1 MNAARARAGAVPA
14 GSGRRTLN
22 LTTQAGPDRPG
33 GDQREATMRRA
44 ALVRLVLV
52 VLLLGAVLSVPAAT
66 GQVSGFGATVTDYEP
81 PVETMTFT
89 VTDFGTKRSN
99 KDDRTGEA
107 TWRVVERTG
116 NCCENYVTTTPSGR
130 ILDFGGTYVNFT
142 DDDGRSWKQVRPV
155 TPLVNGEGAIVGAP
169 NGDILG
175 VGWDPY
181 SGDHLQAFKYS
192 AADDA
197 WYWLEMPLHT
207 PFFDREWIGVVPGP
221 FQTSQGEVPYI
232 SFVRGGYPSKETWL
246 MSTDGLTYLQVS
258 STVIDQTLTEAVETY
273 LDPAPRAYLDWIQP
287 NTNTGLTA
295 LGPRSAL
302 AAPDFNG
309 DAWAL
314 LDGEQLRWTG
324 VSLPEGKLEGRY
336 LSDARGRLHNLVPQ
350 ARGFVYGV
358 SPDGGRSWKRI
369 EVALPAN
376 RSIEQIDFRAN
387 AAAGV
392 AAVAIH
398 GHDPATQTDVDMLYK
413 IDITRDKPRLTRLYQ
428 LGKGDVSASARLGAS
443 IRFDFQTVAILPD
456 GRVAMSF
463 LDSTTM
469 GTSLRT
475 PELVTPAL
483 AIELET
489 RF

>member
-1 MNAARARAGAVPA
+1 MRK
-14 GSGRRTLN
+14 GSL
-22 LTTQAGPDRPG
+22 A
-33 GDQREATMRRA
+33 
-44 ALVRLVLV
+44 RLVLAAA
-52 VLLLGAVLSVPAAT
+52 LAGALLSVPRAT
-66 GQVSGFGATVTDYEP
+66 GQVPGAGASVVDYEP
-81 PVETMTFT
+81 PVETVTFE
-89 VTDFGTKRSN
+89 VTDFGRKASK
-99 KDDRTGEA
+99 KDDRKGVA

-116 NCCENYVTTTPSGR
+116 NCCENYVTTTPQGR
-130 ILDFGGTYVNFT
+130 ILDFGGTYVNYT
-142 DDDGRSWKQVRPV
+142 DDDGRTWKQVRPA
-155 TPLVNGEGAIVGAP
+155 TPLVNGEGAIVAAH
-169 NGDILG
+169 NGDVLG

-221 FQTSQGEVPYI
+221 FQVSGNEVPYI

-258 STVIDQTLTEAVETY
+258 STVVDQTLSQARSTF
-273 LDPAPRAYLDWIQP
+273 LDAAPRPYLDWIQP
-287 NTNTGLTA
+287 NTNMGLTA

-302 AAPDFNG
+302 AAPDFMG

-324 VSLPEGKLEGRY
+324 VSLPEGEFEGRY
-336 LSDARGRLHNLVPQ
+336 LTDSRGRLHNLVQQ
-350 ARGFVYGV
+350 ARGFIYGI
-358 SPDGGRSWKRI
+358 SPDGGRTWHRLQ
-369 EVALPAN
+369 VALPKD
-376 RSIEQIDFRAN
+376 RSIENIDFRAN
-387 AAAGV
+387 AAAGI

-398 GHDPATQTDVDMLYK
+398 GHDPNTNTDVDMLYK
-413 IDITRDKPRLTRLYQ
+413 IDIGRDEPRLMRLYQ
-428 LGKGDVSASARLGAS
+428 LGKGDVTASAGLGAS
-443 IRFDFQTVAILPD
+443 IRFDFETVAILPD

-483 AIELET
+483 AIELAT